1 MFFVRDHP
9 VGDSP
14 LYLWEPIPWAMGVAH
29 ALKTS
34 AHRGGLLQKSDP
46 SHVVQDDRVQRCG
59 MSLTE

>member
-29 ALKTS
+29 ALKKPAPTGVGSYKKAIPRMLFKMTAFS
-34 AHRGGLLQKSDP
+34 AAACP
-46 SHVVQDDRVQRCG
+46 
-59 MSLTE
+59 